1 MRSVMKGESIHGPRQ
16 GAQAQLFTAI
26 SNLSLGICL
35 IGLHFTRVM
44 QRAITSPLCAG
55 LSHRGMR
62 PCTASLTR
70 REVLATGATLP
81 FLQNMST
88 KPAPGVSATARDT
101 HVKLNS
107 GNNMPL
113 LGLGT
118 SQAQGDECETAV
130 KKAID
135 LGYRVSHLLL
145 WLFSLVRSPKRKYVW
160 WCSEMSY
167 LF

>member
-1 MRSVMKGESIHGPRQ
+1 
-16 GAQAQLFTAI
+16 
-26 SNLSLGICL
+26 
-35 IGLHFTRVM
+35 M
-44 QRAITSPLCAG
+44 Q
-55 LSHRGMR
+55 

-70 REVLATGATLP
+70 RELLASGTTLP

-88 KPAPGVSATARDT
+88 KPAAGVSATARDT

-107 GNNMPL
+107 GNKMPL

-135 LGYRVSHLLL
+135 LGYRVSHLLCCCGPS
-145 WLFSLVRSPKRKYVW
+145 LFCRSPMKTTAYELWVLTF
-160 WCSEMSY
+160 Y
-167 LF
+167 LL